1 MTVPR
6 TRGAE
11 PFSRASG
18 WQLVPRSPH
27 PRG

>member
-1 MTVPR
+1 MSVPR

-11 PFSRASG
+11 PFSDKERHAKIN
-18 WQLVPRSPH
+18 RSPH